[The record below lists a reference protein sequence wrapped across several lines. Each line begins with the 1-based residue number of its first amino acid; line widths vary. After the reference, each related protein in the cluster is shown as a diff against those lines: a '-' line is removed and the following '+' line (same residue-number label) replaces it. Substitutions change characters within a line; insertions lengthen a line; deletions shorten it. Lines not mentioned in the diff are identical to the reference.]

1 MIAINER
8 TDDCLL
14 TDDELYQLKGGN
26 DNTAIKAAVGFGF
39 ALAYLLVS
47 KRIKELSSFS
57 ITGK

>member
-1 MIAINER
+1 LIAINER

-26 DNTAIKAAVGFGF
+26 DNIAIKAAVGFGF

-47 KRIKELSSFS
+47 KRICELSSFS
-57 ITGK
+57 VTGK